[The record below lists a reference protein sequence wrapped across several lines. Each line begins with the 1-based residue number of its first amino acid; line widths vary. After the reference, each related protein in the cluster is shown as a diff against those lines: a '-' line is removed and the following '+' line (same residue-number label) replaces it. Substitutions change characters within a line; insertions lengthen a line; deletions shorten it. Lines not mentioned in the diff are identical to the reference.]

1 MSLVSPTTHRR
12 SNSIRVDAGRLVWNF
27 FDTSISPNIMNN
39 RKDTSSTTKPV
50 AKAKLRGI
58 TASVFENQTDKG
70 QPFYKVTITRTYKD
84 GDGFKNTSTFM
95 RDDLPL
101 VEAVAH
107 RAWLEVMKLESADK
121 L

>member
-1 MSLVSPTTHRR
+1 MELFRYFIPLAFMS
-12 SNSIRVDAGRLVWNF
+12 
-27 FDTSISPNIMNN
+27 N
-39 RKDTSSTTKPV
+39 RKDEQSNTKPV

-58 TASVFENQTDKG
+58 TASVFENKTDKG
-70 QPFYKVTITRTYKD
+70 QPFYKVTITRTFKASD
-84 GDGFKNTSTFM
+84 GQFKNTSTFM

-121 L
+121 S